1 MDPLFGLSL
10 GRIAVGAVSLA
21 KPDTAAGLL
30 GLDAR
35 ANPQAGYVA
44 RLFGSREI
52 ALGAL
57 TLIARGR
64 ARRHLVLAGIAV
76 DVADAAAGALGIR
89 DRSISTRA
97 GATMIGPALGAV
109 VTGVRGLR
117 VS

>member
-1 MDPLFGLSL
+1 VDPLIGLSL

-21 KPDTAAGLL
+21 RPDTAAGLL

-35 ANPQAGYVA
+35 AQPQAGYVA

-57 TLIARGR
+57 TLLARGK
-64 ARRHLVLAGIAV
+64 ARRHVLLAGIAV
-76 DVADAAAGALGIR
+76 DVADAAAGALGVR
-89 DRSISTRA
+89 DRSISARA

-117 VS
+117 SS